1 MSLDAKIA
9 HLGFIQGVIGRMAS
23 NSFLLKGWSLTL
35 VAALFA
41 LSSKD
46 ADRRFVFLAY
56 CPVVFIWFL
65 DAYFLHQE
73 KLFRKLYEEVAA
85 GRIASEDF
93 SLDTSPAIRA
103 TPGLIRVAV
112 SPTLLAFHMPM
123 LIVVLLATVYLK
135 KG

>member
-9 HLGFIQGVIGRMAS
+9 HLGFIQGVITRMGS

-41 LSSKD
+41 LSAKD
-46 ADRRFVFLAY
+46 SDPRFVFLAY
-56 CPVVFIWFL
+56 FPIVFFWYL
-65 DAYFLHQE
+65 DAFFLHQE

-85 GRIASEDF
+85 DRIAADTF
-93 SLDTSPAIRA
+93 SMDTSAVRA
-103 TPGLIRVAV
+103 AVPPVSRVAF
-112 SPTLLAFHMPM
+112 SRTLLAFHAPM

>member
-56 CPVVFIWFL
+56 FPVVFFWFL

-85 GRIASEDF
+85 DRIASEDF

-112 SPTLLAFHMPM
+112 SRTLLAFHVPM

>member
-1 MSLDAKIA
+1 MNLDAKIA

-41 LSSKD
+41 LSAKD

-56 CPVVFIWFL
+56 FPVVFFWFL

-85 GRIASEDF
+85 DRIASEGF
-93 SLDTSPAIRA
+93 SLDTSPTIGAA
-103 TPGLIRVAV
+103 PTLIRVAV
-112 SPTLLAFHMPM
+112 SRTLLAFHMPM

>member
-1 MSLDAKIA
+1 MNLDAKIA

-41 LSSKD
+41 LSAKD

-56 CPVVFIWFL
+56 FPVVFFWFL

-85 GRIASEDF
+85 NRIASEDF

-103 TPGLIRVAV
+103 APGLIRVAV
-112 SPTLLAFHMPM
+112 SRTLLAFHMPM

-135 KG
+135 KA

>member
-56 CPVVFIWFL
+56 FPVVFFWFL

-85 GRIASEDF
+85 NRIASEDF

-112 SPTLLAFHMPM
+112 SRTLLAFHVPM

>member
-9 HLGFIQGVIGRMAS
+9 HLGFIQAVIARMGT

-41 LSSKD
+41 LSAKD
-46 ADRRFVFLAY
+46 SDRRFIFLAY
-56 CPVVFIWFL
+56 FPVAFFWFL
-65 DAYFLHQE
+65 DAFFLRQE

-85 GRIASEDF
+85 DRIAAEGF
-93 SLDTSPAIRA
+93 SMDTSLVRGAVP
-103 TPGLIRVAV
+103 TLIRV
-112 SPTLLAFHMPM
+112 SLSQTLLAFHTPM
-123 LIVVLLATVYLK
+123 LIVVLVATVYLK